1 MGLNYNYTELM
12 TKYYPMTL
20 IIAIIAIIA
29 MWRLFEKANKPGWAA
44 IVPFYNSYCLF
55 EIAGMNGWMFLLLLI
70 PIVNIV
76 VYIILN
82 AKLAQAFGK
91 SSAFTI
97 GLVLLNT
104 IFMLILGFDDSKY
117 VK

>member
-1 MGLNYNYTELM
+1 MNLDYNYTELM

-20 IIAIIAIIA
+20 IITIISIIA
-29 MWRLFEKANKPGWAA
+29 MWKLFEKANRPGWAA
-44 IVPFYNSYCLF
+44 IIPFYDNYCLF
-55 EIAGMNGWMFLLLLI
+55 EIAGMNGWMFLLLLV
-70 PIVNIV
+70 PIVNIIV
-76 VYIILN
+76 FIILN
-82 AKLAQAFGK
+82 VNLAKAFGK
-91 SSAFTI
+91 STAFTV